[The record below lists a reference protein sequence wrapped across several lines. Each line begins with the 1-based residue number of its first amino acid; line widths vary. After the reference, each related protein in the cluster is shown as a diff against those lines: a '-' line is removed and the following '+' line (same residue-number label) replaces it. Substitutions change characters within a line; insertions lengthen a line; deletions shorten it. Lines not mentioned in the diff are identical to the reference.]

1 MEEWRDSS
9 IEDIEASI
17 DAVEAQKEAQLAAID
32 EQIAALNEA
41 FSEEQI
47 NMLAYQAMTNEELYN
62 QYYNQFIEPMSQ
74 GMYDGFVSASDA
86 MTDAAASSASN
97 MLAAYEANLI
107 APLSNELA
115 SVGSMLDTYMNQMNE
130 MSKSI
135 VLPMDGQWFVGQGG
149 PGSGSGNLPT
159 YDNRSVNIRNYN
171 TISDALSGKLTE
183 NRIVKSIT
191 DIFYAR

>member
-1 MEEWRDSS
+1 MDALEEWRDSS

-74 GMYDGFVSASDA
+74 GMYDGFVAASDA

-107 APLSNELA
+107 APLRNELA
-115 SVGSMLDTYMNQMNE
+115 SIGGMFDSYMNRMNE
-130 MSKSI
+130 MANFI
-135 VLPMDGQWFVGQGG
+135 GPPTYEQWLASNGG
-149 PGSGSGNLPT
+149 AGNVSS

-191 DIFYAR
+191 DKFYAR